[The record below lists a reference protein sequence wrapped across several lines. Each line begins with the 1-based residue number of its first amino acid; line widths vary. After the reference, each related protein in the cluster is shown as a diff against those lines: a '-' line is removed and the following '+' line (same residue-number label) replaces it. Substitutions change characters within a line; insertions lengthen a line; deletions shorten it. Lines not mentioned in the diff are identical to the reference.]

1 MIETTQ
7 NVGRKELPLKIKR
20 DTIFELNTN
29 LKEVNNMYEYIEG
42 KAMWAN
48 VSTPNTKFEPHK
60 YGIVVL
66 TDEDTANRLEGV
78 GLSQVRTRDGQP
90 KYDEPAF
97 SFSRKVEKH
106 DGTTNSAPKLL
117 DSEGNDMDVSVG
129 NGSQVTVKIK
139 PYTGKYGTFAELIA
153 VKVSN
158 LIEYSEGNSDDNEE
172 F

>member
-1 MIETTQ
+1 
-7 NVGRKELPLKIKR
+7 
-20 DTIFELNTN
+20 
-29 LKEVNNMYEYIEG
+29 MYEYVEG

-48 VSTPNTKFEPHK
+48 VSTPNTKFAPHK

-66 TDEDTANRLEGV
+66 TDTDTATKLEGI

-106 DGTTNSAPKLL
+106 DGTTNPAPKLVDAEGTDL
-117 DSEGNDMDVSVG
+117 DVNVG
-129 NGSQVTVKIK
+129 NGSGVTVKIK

-153 VKVSN
+153 VKVTD
-158 LIEYSEGNSDDNEE
+158 LVEYSEASSDNEE

>member
-1 MIETTQ
+1 
-7 NVGRKELPLKIKR
+7 
-20 DTIFELNTN
+20 
-29 LKEVNNMYEYIEG
+29 MYEYVEG

-66 TDEDTANRLEGV
+66 TDEDTATRLENA
-78 GLSQVRTRDGQP
+78 GLSRVRTRDGQA

-97 SFSRKVEKH
+97 SFSRKVERH
-106 DGTTNSAPKLL
+106 DGTTNPAPKLV
-117 DSEGNDMDVSVG
+117 DSDGNALDVSLG
-129 NGSQVTVKIK
+129 NGSEVTVKIK

-153 VKVSN
+153 VKVTD
-158 LIEYSEGNSDDNEE
+158 LIEYSESSSDDNEE

>member
-1 MIETTQ
+1 
-7 NVGRKELPLKIKR
+7 
-20 DTIFELNTN
+20 
-29 LKEVNNMYEYIEG
+29 MYEYVEG

-66 TDEDTANRLEGV
+66 TDEDTAIRLEGA
-78 GLSQVRTRDGQP
+78 GLSRTRTRDGKP

-97 SFSRKVEKH
+97 SFSRNVIRH
-106 DGTTNSAPKLL
+106 DGTTNPAPKLV
-117 DSEGNDMDVSVG
+117 DGDGNPLDVSLG
-129 NGSQVTVKIK
+129 NGSEVTVKIK

-153 VKVSN
+153 VKVTN
-158 LIEYSEGNSDDNEE
+158 LIEYTEPSSDNEE